1 MKTIK
6 FDYRYLLLDTKRMYV
21 ASRHYFYKTDKE
33 ATKIISELE
42 KSLGYVCLEVQKSL
56 NDAECEEG
64 NEYYKS
70 VWMLGHEAFNNLINE
85 YERKNK

>member
-6 FDYRYLLLDTKRMYV
+6 FDYRYLLLDVKRMYV
-21 ASRHYFYKTDKE
+21 ASRHFFYKTDKE
-33 ATKIISELE
+33 AIKKISELE

-56 NDAECEEG
+56 NDAECKGG

-70 VWMLGHEAFNNLINE
+70 VWILGHEDFN
-85 YERKNK
+85 